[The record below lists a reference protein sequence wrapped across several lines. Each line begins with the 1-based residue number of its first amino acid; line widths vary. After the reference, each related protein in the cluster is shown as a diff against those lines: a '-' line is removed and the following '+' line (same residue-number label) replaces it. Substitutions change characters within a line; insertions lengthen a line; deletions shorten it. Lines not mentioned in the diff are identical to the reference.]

1 MLNSKMDFNNL
12 LKVFVRAM
20 LNTDKK
26 VYFIKNATQK
36 PQEAKEYLQTNNT
49 ELVEL
54 GLLKY
59 VWLKQKRT

>member
-1 MLNSKMDFNNL
+1 MDFNNL
-12 LKVFVRAM
+12 FNVFVRAM

-36 PQEAKEYLQTNNT
+36 PQRPKSTYKLTMT

-59 VWLKQKRT
+59 VWLKKKRM